1 MSPAAITILA
11 LGMSVDAFAAALSRG
26 ATGHRVRVTEA
37 LRTGAVFGAVEMA
50 TPVIGWSAG
59 LLAAGSIEAIDHWV
73 AFVLLG
79 LVGGHI
85 LYSAVQRAPDAPV
98 GRRSGW
104 MLLAT
109 AVGTSIDAMAVG
121 VSLALLDVNIWIV
134 APAIGLATFIMATG
148 GMLTGR
154 LLSSRIGRV
163 AELLAGLALIGLGT
177 SILFQHLSGPLGG

>member
-1 MSPAAITILA
+1 MTPAAITILA

-26 ATGHRVRVTEA
+26 ATGQRVRVTEA

-59 LLAAGSIEAIDHWV
+59 LLAAGRIAEFDHWV

-85 LYSAVQRAPDAPV
+85 LLSALRRAPDAPAPA
-98 GRRSGW
+98 RSGW
-104 MLLAT
+104 MLLAI
-109 AVGTSIDAMAVG
+109 AFGTSIDAMAVG
-121 VSLALLDVNIWIV
+121 VSLAVLDVNIWLV

-163 AELLAGLALIGLGT
+163 AELVAGVALIGLGT
-177 SILFQHLSGPLGG
+177 SILLQHLGG